1 MKPLVTLAQAR
12 TPGGAELTLHAKD
25 THFFLRVNREP
36 LMATNAPESEKV
48 MAQLACENLADRPGV
63 RVLIGGLGFGF
74 TLRRTLELVGPDAA
88 VQVAELLPEVV
99 AWNREF
105 LGKVNRPF
113 LDDPRVH
120 ITIADVFSLIAK
132 ARPAAYDAI
141 LLDVD
146 NGPSP
151 MVQKDNARLYNA
163 RGLAAIQRIL
173 KPGGRVTFWSASP
186 DRAFAERLTK
196 AGFVV
201 QVVPAKAYEQAKRHA
216 HTIFVA
222 EALETPAREN

>member
-1 MKPLVTLAQAR
+1 MKPLITLATAR
-12 TPGGAELTLHAKD
+12 TPGGAELTLHSKD

-48 MAQLACENLADRPGV
+48 MAQLACEPLRERAGV
-63 RVLIGGLGFGF
+63 RILIGGLGFGF
-74 TLRRTLELVGPDAA
+74 TLQRALELLGPDAT
-88 VQVAELLPEVV
+88 VEVAELLPEVV

-105 LGKVNRPF
+105 LGHLNGPL
-113 LDDPRVH
+113 LDDPRVQ
-120 ITIADVFSLIAK
+120 ITIGDVFSLIAK
-132 ARPAAYDAI
+132 ARPGTYDAI

-151 MVQKDNARLYNA
+151 MVQKNNVRLYNA
-163 RGLAAIQRIL
+163 RGLSAIQRIL

-186 DRAFAERLTK
+186 DRAFASRLTA
-196 AGFVV
+196 AGFTVD
-201 QVVPAKAYEQAKRHA
+201 VVPAKAYEQAKRHA

-222 EALETPAREN
+222 VAPTEST